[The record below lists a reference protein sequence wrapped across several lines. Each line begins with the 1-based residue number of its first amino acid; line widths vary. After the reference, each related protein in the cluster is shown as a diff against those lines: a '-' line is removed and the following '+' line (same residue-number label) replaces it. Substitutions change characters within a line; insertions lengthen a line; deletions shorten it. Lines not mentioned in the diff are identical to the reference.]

1 VPSTRR
7 NKPGRTTARS
17 RYRARCIQGNR
28 TQTAHQDSFDTVLDA
43 GNLRYDLGRIEAL
56 ASAASEKLE
65 CLPHAASAEDGQA
78 LRRLHHLVT
87 LVAEEAARVL
97 DAAKNIMTRVPEA
110 E

>member
-1 VPSTRR
+1 VKQSRAGDTFDVVF
-7 NKPGRTTARS
+7 TA
-17 RYRARCIQGNR
+17 
-28 TQTAHQDSFDTVLDA
+28 D
-43 GNLRYDLGRIEAL
+43 NLRHDLGRIEAL

-65 CLPHAASAEDGQA
+65 CLPHAASTEDRHD

-97 DAAKNIMTRVPEA
+97 DATKNRMNRVPKA